1 MAGARTRSNG
11 MSPFK
16 TGLIALVVLVFA
28 VYFGFTKAN
37 PFANPFEYKA
47 MFASANNLKVNS
59 PVRIAGVDVGKV
71 KKVEPVADGSGAA
84 LVTME
89 MEKKGLPIHKD
100 AELKVRPRIFLEGN
114 FFVDVKPGSPSE
126 PEIEDGDVI
135 PSNQT
140 ATPVQF
146 GQILTALQ
154 SDTRHDLQILLKEYS
169 KGLNGG
175 GAEAFNRST
184 QYWEPAYK
192 NSSLANEATLG
203 QRPHDL
209 SKLMRGQ
216 AKTFRALATNE
227 QALKDLVTDFNT
239 TAAAFAREDVALE
252 QTIPALRDLLRAANP
267 ALRSLNASFPS
278 LRAFAREALPGVRS
292 SGPTIDAS
300 LPLVRQARRLVS
312 ERELK
317 GLSRDLRATV
327 PSLVRLNRATIP
339 FLAENRVL
347 SACQNEVLLPFARTV
362 APDPEFPENSKPFY
376 KQAAQSLVGLAG
388 ESRLADAATPLFHAQ
403 FMGGP
408 TTVINDIAGLGTV
421 FGQAGFPVEGT
432 RPANPSG
439 NKRPPFRP
447 DIPCETQESP
457 DLNAPRGGA
466 DQSSTPDL
474 PVPDLPDLP
483 TLDEII
489 DIIEGVIPATAA
501 EEAGLKTR
509 DDQIEWRQVLEHL
522 QRQKEGKPSVDPLTY
537 DDRGEQLQA
546 RKLGMRFDKDGAL
559 VKAGDR

>member
-1 MAGARTRSNG
+1 MPRG

-16 TGLIALVVLVFA
+16 AGLIAIVVLVVA

-37 PFANPFEYKA
+37 PFSHPFEFKA
-47 MFASANNLKVNS
+47 MFASANNLKQNS

-71 KKVEPVADGSGAA
+71 TEVKPVADGSGAA

-89 MEKKGLPIHKD
+89 MQDKGLPIHRD

-114 FFVDVKPGSPSE
+114 FFVDVRPGSPSQ
-126 PEIEDGDVI
+126 PEIDDGDVI
-135 PSNQT
+135 PTNQT

-154 SDTRHDLQILLKEYS
+154 SDTRHDLQVLLKEYS

-227 QALKDLVTDFNT
+227 QALKDLVTDFNV

-252 QTIPALRDLLRAANP
+252 QSIPALRDVLRAANP

-292 SGPTIDAS
+292 SGPAIDAS

-327 PSLVRLNRATIP
+327 PPLVRLNRATIP
-339 FLAENRVL
+339 FLAENRAL
-347 SACQNEVLLPFARTV
+347 SACQNEVLVPFATTV
-362 APDPEFPENSKPFY
+362 APDPDFPENSKPFY
-376 KQAAQSLVGLAG
+376 KAAPQSLVGLAG
-388 ESRLADAATPLFHAQ
+388 ESRLADASTPLFHAQ
-403 FMGGP
+403 FFGGA
-408 TTVINDIAGLGTV
+408 TTVINNIAGLGTV

-432 RPANPSG
+432 RPANPTG
-439 NKRPPFRP
+439 NRRSPFRP
-447 DIPCETQESP
+447 DIPCETQEPP
-457 DLNAPRGGA
+457 DLNAARGGA
-466 DQSSTPDL
+466 DQSSEQPTPPDPL
-474 PVPDLPDLP
+474 PSLED
-483 TLDEII
+483 II
-489 DIIEGVIPATAA
+489 DILEGVIPATKA
-501 EEAGLKTR
+501 EKAGLKTR
-509 DDQIEWRQVLEHL
+509 EDQIEWRQLLEHV
-522 QRQKEGKPSVDPLTY
+522 QRQEAGRPSVDPLTY

-546 RKLGMRFDKDGAL
+546 RKLDMRFDRNGAL